1 MYLQLPVPA
10 FLALFP
16 KYNTMLAP
24 MLPLLLSDSRYVVR
38 YRFNPEAI
46 EFGFLSDSW
55 HIK

>member
-24 MLPLLLSDSRYVVR
+24 ILPLLLSDSRYVVR